1 MIKKIGGWG
10 NFSILCLL
18 IIILLYS
25 YFRKETRINNANYTQ
40 GISEG
45 VQKEVRGTLY
55 LHYHF
60 YVDNQYFEGH
70 IAEDFCKKCPDCCN
84 VGDTVIVRFQKDN
97 PENNDLVTEL
107 PEGAKF
113 EDGN

>member
-18 IIILLYS
+18 IIFLAYG
-25 YFRKETRINNANYTQ
+25 YFRKRTRINNANYIK

-60 YVDNQYFEGH
+60 FVNGKYFEGH
-70 IAEDFCKKCPDCCN
+70 IAENFCGECPECCN
-84 VGDTVIVRFQKDN
+84 AGDTVIVRYQKGKPD
-97 PENNDLVTEL
+97 NNDLVIKL
-107 PEGAKF
+107 PKGESL
-113 EDGN
+113 EDNQ